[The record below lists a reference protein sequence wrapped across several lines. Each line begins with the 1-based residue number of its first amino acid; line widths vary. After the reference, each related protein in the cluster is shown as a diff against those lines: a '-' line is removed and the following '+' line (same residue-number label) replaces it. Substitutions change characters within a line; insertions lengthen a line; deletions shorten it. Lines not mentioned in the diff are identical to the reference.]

1 MDELIEELKEQA
13 GLSDEQAK
21 VAAVYIVELLRDE
34 DRRKK
39 VLLAATSATIGSAV
53 VTGAI

>member
-1 MDELIEELKEQA
+1 MDELIKDLKEQA
-13 GLSDEQAK
+13 GLSDEQAT
-21 VAAVYIVELLRDE
+21 VSAAYVVELLTDE
-34 DRRKK
+34 DRRRK

>member
-1 MDELIEELKEQA
+1 MDELIKELKEQA
-13 GLSDEQAK
+13 GMLDQQAK
-21 VAAVYIVELLRDE
+21 VAAAYIVELLKDE

-39 VLLAATSATIGSAV
+39 VVIAATSATIGSAV

>member
-1 MDELIEELKEQA
+1 MDELIKDLKEQA

-21 VAAVYIVELLRDE
+21 VAAAYIVELLKDE
-34 DRRKK
+34 DRREK